1 MSKPVQQKLPR
12 LTAGKKTLI
21 DVHGNN
27 VRITAFLSNA
37 DAVVERHATKSLA
50 VSALSQSGGLKT
62 RSVRAPHLSNVERE
76 LAELK
81 KVVAALAVRSVA
93 REEKAIDFDVEGM
106 TVLDADTAYQLL
118 DNPPEPTEA
127 LCNLLALR

>member
-1 MSKPVQQKLPR
+1 MPR
-12 LTAGKKTLI
+12 KTSQVALLVRAGC
-21 DVHGNN
+21 
-27 VRITAFLSNA
+27 S
-37 DAVVERHATKSLA
+37 SLA
-50 VSALSQSGGLKT
+50 QC
-62 RSVRAPHLSNVERE
+62 VRRTCRTSNVERE

-93 REEKAIDFDVEGM
+93 HEEKAVDFDVEGI

-127 LCNLLALR
+127 LRNLLALR